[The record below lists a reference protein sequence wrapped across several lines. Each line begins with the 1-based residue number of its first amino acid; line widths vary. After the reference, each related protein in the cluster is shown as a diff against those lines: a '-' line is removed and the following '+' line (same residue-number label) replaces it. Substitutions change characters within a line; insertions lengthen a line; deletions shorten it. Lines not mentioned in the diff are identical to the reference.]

1 MNLEGITLAKVTQ
14 MLKDTILGSIIYKI
28 SMPSAHT
35 VLLQLRREHDTTSLL
50 IDLNGGAPVV
60 YIPEQLPVNPETPPA
75 FCMLLRKQI
84 EEGRITE
91 IYQQGLDRILA
102 LEIDLLGSGS
112 RILTKK
118 LIIELT
124 GKNANLLLIENET
137 IIDSLKHISAQ
148 INSYRIILPGQKY
161 LPPPPQK
168 GLPILSASSDAI
180 VTSLPDVV
188 DKKLLNTF
196 IATTTGIG
204 KATAQ
209 QIFSRA
215 GLPLQATFLT
225 PNDRSNLKN
234 ALTDFQNECVAGT
247 IFSVLVTQQNR
258 CQTIFPYLAAYL
270 PTGCHIQ
277 TFTNI
282 NTAIQYAVHLEP
294 IQLPEHD
301 LLQKT
306 VTTEI
311 QKLQK
316 KIAAL
321 QEDLAQAGEAEKQK
335 IIADTLMANL
345 YQIRQGQM
353 QCNLASIYDGT
364 LLDISLNPNWPPAAN
379 AQHYYKR
386 YNKLKRA
393 QEEIRGQLQ
402 AAYTTL
408 DYLNSIDA
416 SLLSALTRPDIEDI
430 KLELRQAGFL
440 PSPKKK
446 TVPVGKSAPLC
457 LRYSPHTQIYIGK
470 NNKQN
475 DQVTFKLGTA
485 NDYWLHTKNIPGSHV
500 VLKTSLPAPEAEA
513 FQTAALCA
521 AYFSKGRTGSQV
533 PVDCTQRK
541 YVKKPAG
548 SKPGFVIYTHQTTYY
563 VTPAEEK
570 IRSLLSTLTTK
581 NS

>member
-1 MNLEGITLAKVTQ
+1 MNLEGITLAKIAQT
-14 MLKDTILGSIIYKI
+14 LKSDILGSIIYKI

-50 IDLNGGAPVV
+50 IDLNGSAPAV
-60 YIPEQLPVNPETPPA
+60 YMPEQLPANPEKPPA

-91 IYQQGLDRILA
+91 IYQQGLDRILI

-124 GKNANLLLIENET
+124 GKNANLLLVENE
-137 IIDSLKHISAQ
+137 IIVDSLKHISSQ
-148 INSYRIILPGQKY
+148 INSYRVILPGQKY
-161 LPPPPQK
+161 LPPPPQT
-168 GLPILSASSDAI
+168 GLPILTANPDAI

-196 IATTTGIG
+196 ITTTTGIG

-209 QIFSRA
+209 QIFTRA

-225 PNDRSNLKN
+225 PKDRLNLKN
-234 ALTDFQNECVAGT
+234 AVTALQKEWTGGT
-247 IFSVLVTQQNR
+247 IFSVLISQQNR
-258 CQTIFPYLAAYL
+258 CQTILPYQVSYL
-270 PTGCHIQ
+270 PSGSQ
-277 TFTNI
+277 VKTFTNI

-294 IQLPEHD
+294 IQLPDHD

-316 KIAAL
+316 KLTAL
-321 QEDLAQAGEAEKQK
+321 QEDLAQADKAENQK
-335 IIADTLMANL
+335 IMADTLMANL
-345 YQIRQGQM
+345 YQVHQGQS
-353 QCNLASIYDGT
+353 QCELASIYDGT
-364 LLDISLNPNWPPAAN
+364 LLHIPLNPNWNPAAN

-386 YNKLKRA
+386 YNKFKRA
-393 QEEIRGQLQ
+393 QEEIHSQLQ
-402 AAYTTL
+402 ATQETL
-408 DYLNSIDA
+408 NYLNSIDA
-416 SLLSALTRPDIEDI
+416 SLLSALTRPDVEDI
-430 KLELRQAGFL
+430 KQELRQSGFL

-446 TVPVGKSAPLC
+446 PVPAGKSTPLF
-457 LRYSPHTQIYIGK
+457 LSFSPHTQIYIGK

-500 VLKTSLPAPEAEA
+500 LVKTSLPAPEPEA
-513 FQTAALCA
+513 LQTAVLCA
-521 AYFSKGRTGSQV
+521 AYFSKGRAGSQV
-533 PVDCTQRK
+533 PVDCTRRK

-548 SKPGFVIYTHQTTYY
+548 SKPGFVIYTHQTTYFA
-563 VTPAEEK
+563 TPAEEK
-570 IRSLLSTLTTK
+570 VRALLSSMTTK
-581 NS
+581 SS